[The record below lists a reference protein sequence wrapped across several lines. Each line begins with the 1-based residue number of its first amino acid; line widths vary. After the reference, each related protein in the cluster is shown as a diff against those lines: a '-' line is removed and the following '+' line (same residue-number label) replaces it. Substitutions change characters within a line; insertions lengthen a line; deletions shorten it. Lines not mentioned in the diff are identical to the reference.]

1 MKPFLVRT
9 SGALAVAALAL
20 SMSFGGVSAA
30 RAEEQQIVFLQG
42 QEMALVPVKSIEA
55 LEQRIAYLEETV
67 KSLTE
72 AWQHIDT
79 HRVCASDP
87 KSESETCLTKSQLDA
102 LIAAQPSVAQANAEA
117 PAAEAPIAEAP
128 IAEAPVA
135 EAPVAEAPVAE
146 APAPEVPTVVAV
158 APPPTVEP
166 VESMVTVESAEP
178 PAAVVASEAQQDE
191 PEQTGSITLLAPSAP
206 AEAQTQV
213 EAQPQAETEPAESPA
228 PKE

>member
-1 MKPFLVRT
+1 MSTGMKPFLVRT

-102 LIAAQPSVAQANAEA
+102 LIAAQPSVAEA
-117 PAAEAPIAEAP
+117 PAAEAPA
-128 IAEAPVA
+128 A

-166 VESMVTVESAEP
+166 VESMATVESAEP
-178 PAAVVASEAQQDE
+178 PAAVVASEAQQGE
-191 PEQTGSITLLAPSAP
+191 PEQTGSITLLAPPAP
-206 AEAQTQV
+206 AEAQPQV

>member
-1 MKPFLVRT
+1 MSTGMKPFLVRT

-102 LIAAQPSVAQANAEA
+102 LIAAQPSVAEA
-117 PAAEAPIAEAP
+117 PAAEAPV
-128 IAEAPVA
+128 AEAPVA

-166 VESMVTVESAEP
+166 VESMATVESAEP
-178 PAAVVASEAQQDE
+178 PAAVVASEAQQGE
-191 PEQTGSITLLAPSAP
+191 PEQTGSITLLAPPAP
-206 AEAQTQV
+206 AEAQPQV